1 MSISIEP
8 IIQKS
13 NLQGEPNA
21 RQFIETKLDENR
33 RLELELRIKEVETEQ
48 NPFKL
53 ITGSKIKQGLSNA
66 TMGVGGLLSM
76 MGPETARLVMMS
88 GVGLELFKSTK
99 EKIGNLI
106 QQRRDY
112 KEFEKN
118 RLTRIRELQE
128 IPKESEDIA
137 PILPS
142 ANVASGAAI
151 LSQQSASNE
160 SFQTDVLAEMQ
171 KSNQLFAEF
180 LDELRD
186 RKSQSLTEPLTQDS
200 SILRTRTNLDL
211 KKSIDEKS
219 SGIVDALVGTVSG
232 LFTTSILKRVS
243 SPIIRKV
250 SKFLPKGPLKSAPK
264 ILKTAAKGVVT
275 AAGATGLV
283 KAAKKGIEPVIKSA
297 TSVGSKIAAKFGIK
311 STAEVAGKTIAKKV
325 PVLGAILGTGFA
337 IDRATR
343 GDYGGAAVEF
353 LSGLLSTIPGAGTLA
368 SGVLDAGLVATDF
381 GLIKPSELVGAGA
394 AALGAG
400 ELGNQSEMV
409 PPQEVPVPEPS
420 TPRNAQ
426 VSTRQRMV
434 EPMQLPIPSGTKGL
448 LETLAHGEGTSD
460 TRAQKR
466 GFASGYDVS
475 YAYGKYNPRGHK
487 PISQMTIGEVK
498 RLQREMI
505 GKQRVLGIPAG
516 DRSSAVGKYQL
527 IQSTLQEQQ
536 RKLGLSDSDVFSPE
550 VQDMIGKSLLQQR
563 GLSKFMQGRLSP
575 KQFQLNLSK
584 EWASVA
590 NPETGRSFYGQ
601 SVGTPTETI
610 QSAISGVSKV
620 PTSTAPSPSVS
631 SPSMGGLL
639 SKVSNNNS
647 NLQTQMAARQL
658 QTSAIPMPIAMGG
671 SAAGQ
676 AGPMPG
682 PSRPSIK
689 PRSEEPY
696 FYEMQ
701 KKALISSIV

>member
-151 LSQQSASNE
+151 LSQQSTSNE

-186 RKSQSLTEPLTQDS
+186 RRFSTAQERPSGIGTADF
-200 SILRTRTNLDL
+200 NLL
-211 KKSIDEKS
+211 QRKKSKESDLENLIEEKS
-219 SGIVDALVGTVSG
+219 GGIVDALMGTVSG
-232 LFTTSILKRVS
+232 LFAASITKRIS
-243 SPIIRKV
+243 GPILRRL
-250 SKFLPKGPLKSAPK
+250 SKFLPKGLLSSGSTLLKSASK
-264 ILKTAAKGVVT
+264 KVLAV
-275 AAGATGLV
+275 AGATGLV
-283 KAAKKGIEPVIKSA
+283 AAAKKGIEPIAKSISATGARIASKMGIKSA
-297 TSVGSKIAAKFGIK
+297 AG
-311 STAEVAGKTIAKKV
+311 VAGKTMAKKV

-337 IDRATR
+337 IDRAIS
-343 GDYGGAAVEF
+343 GDYVGAGGEF
-353 LSGLLSTIPGAGTLA
+353 LSGLASTIPGIGTGLSMA
-368 SGVLDAGLVATDF
+368 IDAGLIARDF
-381 GLIKPSELVGAGA
+381 SAESAAFGSEEIGGRE
-394 AALGAG
+394 G
-400 ELGNQSEMV
+400 MI
-409 PPQEVPVPEPS
+409 PPQE
-420 TPRNAQ
+420 
-426 VSTRQRMV
+426 
-434 EPMQLPIPSGTKGL
+434 LPIPNQSNNRTSSRPQSMVQPMPLPVPSGTKGL

-460 TRAQKR
+460 IKAQR
-466 GFASGYDVS
+466 MGFATGYDIS

-487 PISQMTIGEVK
+487 PISKMTIGEIK
-498 RLQREMI
+498 SLQRSMI
-505 GKQRVLGIPAG
+505 RNQAALGIPPRK
-516 DRSSAVGKYQL
+516 RSSAIGKYQL

-536 RKLGLSDSDVFSPE
+536 QKLGLSDSDVFSPE
-550 VQDMIGKSLLQQR
+550 VQDMIGKSLLQRR
-563 GLSKFMQGRLSP
+563 GLSQFMQGRISS
-575 KQFQLNLSK
+575 KAFQSNLAK
-584 EWASVA
+584 EWASVED
-590 NPETGRSFYGQ
+590 PSSGRSFYGQ